1 MVGDKGLT
9 PMGLAC
15 LDPTAVHCG
24 LSRHPEHAAAMLT
37 AFLLALGLSMDAV
50 AVSISSG
57 LCRPGERF
65 WRLLRMPLAFGLF
78 QALMPFIGWLGGA
91 AVVKQ
96 VAAWDHW
103 LAFVLLAGIGG
114 KMLWEAWKGGDDAS
128 GPADPFA
135 WGRLTVLA
143 IATSIDAL
151 AAGLTI
157 AFIDLPVAFTLAII
171 GGTTAALCLP
181 AVLLA
186 GRLGER
192 WAGRA
197 EVLGGL
203 VLIGIGAKILVD
215 HLGG

>member
-1 MVGDKGLT
+1 
-9 PMGLAC
+9 
-15 LDPTAVHCG
+15 
-24 LSRHPEHAAAMLT
+24 MLT
-37 AFLLALGLSMDAV
+37 ASAFLLALGLSMDAV

-65 WRLLRMPLAFGLF
+65 WRLMRMPLAFGFF

-91 AVVKQ
+91 AVVKH
-96 VAAWDHW
+96 VATWDHW
-103 LAFVLLAGIGG
+103 LAFALLAGIGG
-114 KMLWEAWKGGDDAS
+114 KMLWEAWKGGDEEC

-171 GGTTAALCLP
+171 GGTTTALCLP

-197 EVLGGL
+197 EILGGL

>member
-1 MVGDKGLT
+1 
-9 PMGLAC
+9 
-15 LDPTAVHCG
+15 
-24 LSRHPEHAAAMLT
+24 MLT

-57 LCRPGERF
+57 MCRPGERF
-65 WRLLRMPLAFGLF
+65 WRLLRMPLAFGFF
-78 QALMPFIGWLGGA
+78 QALMPLLGWLGGA
-91 AVVKQ
+91 AVVGH
-96 VAAWDHW
+96 VATWDHW
-103 LAFVLLAGIGG
+103 LAFALLAGIGG
-114 KMLWEAWKGGDDAS
+114 KMLWESWRGGDEACAS
-128 GPADPFA
+128 ADPFA

-157 AFIDLPVAFTLAII
+157 ALIELPVAFTLAII
-171 GGTTAALCLP
+171 GGTTTALCLP

-197 EVLGGL
+197 EIAGGL
-203 VLIGIGAKILVD
+203 VLIGIGVKILVD